1 MRPAEYAL
9 RVVSP
14 QQIYK
19 KDPSRQLHSSIGSY
33 KNWVSFAA
41 VLHHVEE
48 RLLLWHC
55 CHCRC
60 CCLLCIAAA
69 PVLLLFHAMLLFCMA
84 QTSMINSMPAISDA
98 MHRQADR
105 QTYYTCLLWGA
116 IHRLVRKLID
126 LLASINHNMH

>member
-48 RLLLWHC
+48 KAATALL
-55 CHCRC
+55 
-60 CCLLCIAAA
+60 ASVAE
-69 PVLLLFHAMLLFCMA
+69 
-84 QTSMINSMPAISDA
+84 TSMINSMPAISDA

-105 QTYYTCLLWGA
+105 QTYYTCLLLGA

-126 LLASINHNMH
+126 LLGSINHNMY